1 MSFCDSY
8 LVLSIISI
16 ILILSIII
24 IILYKNNEDNKVYAN
39 NKIETKLENYIE
51 TFLTLDSQSSDK
63 IISNHNKIND
73 LITQINNVNPS
84 INYKTKDQ
92 INYNLQKKI
101 SDKINGSTNDI
112 FNKTSKAD
120 EILSKNITT
129 LSNQL
134 TDLENIISTKIS
146 EDLKTIKYSEIKS
159 LNNGMAITLTNTPNT
174 QFIDKQ
180 TGVSSNAYLVN
191 INDGCLS
198 VGATDYDIYK
208 CNDKNSKH
216 LFKMKHIL
224 SEDDYNKNIDIA
236 LPFDNIDKSKVNYP
250 FVMMKSVNND
260 NCLTNQN
267 GNITVQPCYSY
278 VSQRWLPEL

>member
-120 EILSKNITT
+120 EILSKNIKRIFI
-129 LSNQL
+129 
-134 TDLENIISTKIS
+134 NILI
-146 EDLKTIKYSEIKS
+146 
-159 LNNGMAITLTNTPNT
+159 
-174 QFIDKQ
+174 F
-180 TGVSSNAYLVN
+180 
-191 INDGCLS
+191 
-198 VGATDYDIYK
+198 
-208 CNDKNSKH
+208 
-216 LFKMKHIL
+216 
-224 SEDDYNKNIDIA
+224 
-236 LPFDNIDKSKVNYP
+236 
-250 FVMMKSVNND
+250 
-260 NCLTNQN
+260 
-267 GNITVQPCYSY
+267 
-278 VSQRWLPEL
+278 